1 MVDLQGVAQLLR
13 NLTPLVQQ
21 GNLREQ
27 LEDVI
32 DDKYTNEVSSHKQLL
47 LQLYIFTSCSRH
59 HKALQDSMMQM
70 THTAAS
76 VCLKVMSSAQVSDK

>member
-1 MVDLQGVAQLLR
+1 MCIGGTYDIYDAWTCGAGNCAHCKASLLCMDPRVCTAANLSGVVDLQGVAQLLR

-32 DDKYTNEVSSHKQLL
+32 EDKYTNEVSSP
-47 LQLYIFTSCSRH
+47 
-59 HKALQDSMMQM
+59 
-70 THTAAS
+70 
-76 VCLKVMSSAQVSDK
+76 